1 MNSEDRIVKEFEKGI
16 YVSDSVFSY
25 ALNLGYEIGFYDL
38 IDIIQDLNHEL
49 YDDLIMLLFAP
60 DFNLRK
66 RFANIWADIVMED
79 QKPDLEMIY
88 SSIKEI
94 YIISDF
100 EQSAQINVDKK
111 KLLYFFEKLDFLK
124 NMNKE
129 ILSLVSEQNKENHD
143 LIFALIWE
151 NADKIKEEKTGV
163 LKDYFKKSDILY
175 PFFEDEFRVFLNIL
189 SSWNYENKNFEK
201 YLANLFQVYT
211 KAAEDAAATD
221 NFIKNNNV
229 ETFLVQGG
237 RIPAAD
243 PVKLSVKKNQIRD
256 IALKLGFSKEL
267 FVEDSFDSF
276 F

>member
-1 MNSEDRIVKEFEKGI
+1 
-16 YVSDSVFSY
+16 SD
-25 ALNLGYEIGFYDL
+25 N
-38 IDIIQDLNHEL
+38 
-49 YDDLIMLLFAP
+49 
-60 DFNLRK
+60 
-66 RFANIWADIVMED
+66 
-79 QKPDLEMIY
+79 
-88 SSIKEI
+88 
-94 YIISDF
+94 
-100 EQSAQINVDKK
+100 EQSTQINADKK
-111 KLLYFFEKLDFLK
+111 KLLYFFEKLDFFK

-151 NADKIKEEKTGV
+151 NADKIKKEKNKI

-189 SSWNYENKNFEK
+189 SSWNCENKDFEK
-201 YLANLFQVYT
+201 YLAKLFQVYT

-221 NFIKNNNV
+221 NFIKSNNV

-237 RIPAAD
+237 RIPVAD

-256 IALKLGFSKEL
+256 IALKFGFSKDL